1 MCARETGERR
11 ARRSESCRM
20 SPNDRGSRRLGWKGT
35 EGRNVRAREGI
46 REHSAAPLSSRPS
59 ASRLSSVET
68 IDSSRARSR
77 PHRSNRGSPRA
88 AFSHLDRVIVSINEN
103 RLVDPATNVPHRVVP
118 VLSRAFSRDSHGSL
132 RSVAT
137 AAISV
142 FRDRLDFPQQCVAGI
157 DGYRQPRRRGTP
169 AGRRRD
175 TGRHRDSSCH

>member
-68 IDSSRARSR
+68 IDSS
-77 PHRSNRGSPRA
+77 RA